1 MQSQIKIHSNTL
13 QGEKPQIDS
22 NIIVQSFSSYFAYIE
37 LFEYNFTKTT
47 VIDFSVTEPSY
58 FMWIDR
64 KKNTCSMCYRPA
76 EKYKKALS
84 PGKNTIILITFKS
97 DWLLYKCKRLPDLQP
112 FNTLHNNPSNKP
124 VNLPCA
130 GISENIYKSLQK
142 MNTQS
147 PDNSLLDND
156 GYKFANS
163 CINKYYNRLKL
174 KYTTEQFHHR
184 LADEVSKFI
193 HTHFTTDQAEN
204 IPKLAEKFMISERN
218 LARIANIAFGIPLH
232 EQVIKLRMVNAQH
245 LLATTNKPVKEIA
258 LMCGYKDPHYFSN
271 AYKKY
276 FGESPKSTVSLRLYS
291 IL

>member
-13 QGEKPQIDS
+13 HGEKPQIDS

-64 KKNTCSMCYRPA
+64 KKNTCSMSYRPA
-76 EKYKKALS
+76 EKYKKAVS
-84 PGKNTIILITFKS
+84 PGKNIVILITFKS
-97 DWLLYKCKRLPDLQP
+97 EWLLYKCKRLPDLQP
-112 FNTLHNNPSNKP
+112 FNTLHINPDNKS
-124 VNLPCA
+124 VNLPAA
-130 GISENIYKSLQK
+130 GISENIYNSLQK
-142 MNTQS
+142 MNIQS
-147 PDNSLLDND
+147 DNNSLLDND
-156 GYKFANS
+156 GYKFANG
-163 CINKYYNRLKL
+163 CINKYYTKLRLKHS
-174 KYTTEQFHHR
+174 TEQFHYR
-184 LADEVSKFI
+184 LADEISKFI
-193 HTHFTTDQAEN
+193 HTNFATDHAEN

-232 EQVIKLRMVNAQH
+232 EQVIKLRMGHARH

-258 LMCGYKDPHYFSN
+258 LLCGYKDPYYFSN

-276 FGESPKSTVSLRLYS
+276 FGESPKSTFSLRLNT
-291 IL
+291 IF